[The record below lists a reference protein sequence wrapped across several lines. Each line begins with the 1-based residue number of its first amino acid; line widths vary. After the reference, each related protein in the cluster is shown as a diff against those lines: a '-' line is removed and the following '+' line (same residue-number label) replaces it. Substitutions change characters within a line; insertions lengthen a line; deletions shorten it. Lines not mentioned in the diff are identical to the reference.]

1 MSNAPSHLRALATAD
16 PCPYWTEDADEAES
30 CDTLVGAE
38 TADLLVIGGGY
49 TGLWTA
55 ILAKEREPLRDV
67 VIVEGERCGAGASGR
82 NGGFFESSLTH
93 GIRWGL
99 TQFGAEL
106 PLLEKLGLENL
117 DAIERFI
124 AAENIDCDW
133 ERNGV
138 IDIATDP
145 DAVHRLHD
153 DFVALEALGQQVEWF
168 DGPAMQAQIHSPT
181 YHAGLHRRARAA
193 VCDPARLVWGLKAA
207 ALRRGV
213 RIYED
218 TRVDEINPTN
228 AALVATTGYG
238 SIRAPKVA
246 LATNAFPPLV
256 RKIRRRVVPVYDYVL
271 CTEPLSAAQLASVG
285 WAGRQGLSDNANQFH
300 YYRLTEDNR
309 ILWGGY
315 DAIYYFGS
323 KVDSELE
330 QRPDTFKTLSFN
342 FFNTFPQLEGLNF
355 THAWGGVIDTC
366 SRFTVFWDR
375 HYGDRLVYAMGYT
388 GLGAA
393 ATRFGARVMLDL
405 LDQRA
410 SPVTGMDFVS
420 DKPLPFPPEPLRWLG
435 IEVTQRSR
443 AAADRNGGRRN
454 LWLRGLD
461 RLGLGFDS

>member
-1 MSNAPSHLRALATAD
+1 MANAPAHLRALATAD
-16 PCPYWTEDADEAES
+16 PQPYWTSGSEEPES

-55 ILAKEREPLRDV
+55 ILAKERDPSRDV
-67 VIVEGERCGAGASGR
+67 VIVEGDRCGSGASGR
-82 NGGFFESSLTH
+82 NGGFIESSLTH

-99 TQFGAEL
+99 TRFPEEL

-117 DAIERFI
+117 DAIQSFVADEG
-124 AAENIDCDW
+124 IDCGW

-145 DAVHRLHD
+145 GSTEGLYE
-153 DFVALEALGQQVEWF
+153 DFEALKELGQNVEWF
-168 DGPAMQAQIHSPT
+168 DGPRMRQEVHSPT
-181 YHAGLHRRARAA
+181 YYGGLHRLSRAA
-193 VCDPARLVWGLKAA
+193 VCDPARLAWGLKEA

-213 RIYED
+213 RIFED
-218 TRVDEINPTN
+218 TKVDEIEPQK
-228 AALVATTGYG
+228 AALVARTGYG
-238 SIRAPKVA
+238 SVRAPKIA

-271 CTEPLSAAQLASVG
+271 CTEPLSAAQLESIG
-285 WAGRQGLSDNANQFH
+285 WSGRQGLSDSANQFH
-300 YYRLTEDNR
+300 YYRLTSDNR

-315 DAIYYFGS
+315 DAVYYFGS
-323 KVDSELE
+323 KVDADLE
-330 QRPDTFKTLSFN
+330 QRPDTFKTLSAN
-342 FFNTFPQLEGLNF
+342 FFTTFPQLEGLAF

-366 SRFTVFWDR
+366 SRFTVFWDH
-375 HYGDRLVYAMGYT
+375 HYGDRLAYALGYT

-393 ATRFGARVMLDL
+393 ATRFGARVMLDM
-405 LDQRA
+405 LDKRE
-410 SPVTGMDFVS
+410 SPLTGMDFVA
-420 DKPLPFPPEPLRWLG
+420 DKPIPFPPEPLRWLG
-435 IEVTQRSR
+435 IEITQRSR

-461 RLGLGFDS
+461 RLGLGFES